1 MIRGQGSAPMKPTP
15 KPSAK
20 KEKELTL
27 STPLQFMKGVG
38 PAKAAAFERKGIT
51 TLQDALYYFPRRY
64 EDRRRLC
71 TPRDLVSLSEG
82 TQVTAV
88 ARIERHREIPLRGK
102 HQSMFEVVAM
112 GDQGDLLTLTWFR
125 AFPGMREKYPIGAW
139 AVFQGALKKFKGAPQ
154 IVHPDIDILRAKPA
168 EGAPYVSHSLHWGRV
183 VPIYSRSEKL
193 SQKFIR
199 ETLFT
204 CLERGLPIVP
214 DLLPEEL
221 RARLALPEL
230 SAALKEMHFPAEMPN
245 LSAVT
250 TDQLSPALRR
260 LIFEEFFKFQLVL
273 LMDRAGITPEPARP
287 IVPKGHLAQKMRKNI
302 PYTLTNAQERA
313 IAAVLEDIQRPVAMN
328 RIVQGDVGSGKT
340 FVALFS
346 AAEAIENGG
355 QVAFMAPTEILAEQ
369 HYQGAKKLF
378 EGTGVEVVLLT
389 GSLKRAEKEAAQSLV
404 RDGKASLVIGT
415 HALIQEAVGWKNLVM
430 AIIDEQHRFGVKQ
443 RRALKEKAPVGTFPH
458 ILTMTATPIPRSLA
472 LTVFGEL
479 DVTTID
485 ELPPG
490 RQEILTKIIRGSERE
505 RLYGLLHREAAE
517 KRQGYIVYPLVA
529 DSEKEGME
537 KLKSVEAEFKRLAAG
552 PLKGLRLAMVHGK
565 MDSEERN
572 AIMRAFKNHE
582 YDVLISTTVIEVG
595 VDVPNATV
603 MAIENAER
611 FGLSQLHQLRGRVG
625 RGAHKSF
632 CVLVTESAPP
642 GAKQQTF
649 SEAEEEGVEEESPW
663 VRLMVLEK
671 SRSGFDISE
680 HDLKIRGPG
689 DFFGTKQSGSP
700 SFRLADLQRDGA
712 LLAQAR
718 EEAMKLHARDPGLQ
732 AAEHSNLNAWF
743 RKALE
748 DAATT
753 LKSG

>member
-1 MIRGQGSAPMKPTP
+1 MSSSP
-15 KPSAK
+15 K
-20 KEKELTL
+20 KEKEITL
-27 STPLQFMKGVG
+27 STPLQFLKGVG
-38 PAKAAAFERKGIT
+38 PAKASAFSRKGVV

-71 TPRDLVSLSEG
+71 TPRDLVTLAEG
-82 TQVTAV
+82 TQVTVV
-88 ARIERHREIPLRGK
+88 ARIERHREIPIRGK
-102 HQSMFEVVAM
+102 KISMFEVVAM
-112 GDQGDLLTLTWFR
+112 GEHGDLLTLTWFR
-125 AFPGMREKYPIGAW
+125 AFPGMREKYAAGQW
-139 AVFQGALKKFKGAPQ
+139 AVFQGALKKFRGAPQ
-154 IVHPDIDILRAKPA
+154 IVHPDVDMLREKPA
-168 EGAPYVSHSLHWGRV
+168 AGEKYVSRSLHWGRV

-204 CLERGLPIVP
+204 CLERGLPVVP

-221 RARLALPEL
+221 RGRLGLPAL
-230 SAALKEMHFPAEMPN
+230 SASLQEMHFPAEMPN
-245 LSAVT
+245 LLAT
-250 TDQLSPALRR
+250 RTEELSPSLRR

-273 LMDRAGITPEPARP
+273 LMDRAGIKPEPALP
-287 IVPKGHLAQKMRKNI
+287 LLPKGRLAQQLRKNI

-313 IAAVLEDIQRPVAMN
+313 IAAVLTDIQKPLAMN

-369 HYQGAKKLF
+369 HYAGAKRLY

-389 GSLKRAEKEAAQSLV
+389 GSLSRAEKEEGQRKV
-404 RDGKASLVIGT
+404 REGKAQLVIGT
-415 HALIQEAVGWKNLVM
+415 HALIQEAVSWNRLVM

-443 RRALKEKAPVGTFPH
+443 RTALKEKAPAGSFPH

-490 RQEILTKIIRGSERE
+490 RQEIVTKVIRGADRE
-505 RLYGLLHREAAE
+505 RLYGLLRREADE

-529 DSEKEGME
+529 DSDKEGME
-537 KLKSVEAEFKRLAAG
+537 KLKSVEAEFTRLRKG
-552 PLKGLRLAMVHGK
+552 PLAGLRLAMVHGK
-565 MDSEERN
+565 MDAEERN
-572 AIMRAFKNHE
+572 TIMRAFKNHE

-625 RGAHKSF
+625 RGSHKSY
-632 CVLVTESAPP
+632 CVLVTDSAPP
-642 GAKQQTF
+642 GARPQTF

-663 VRLMVLEK
+663 VRLQVLER
-671 SRSGFDISE
+671 SRSGFEISE
-680 HDLKIRGPG
+680 QDLKLRGPG

-700 SFRLADLQRDGA
+700 SFRLADLQRDA
-712 LLAQAR
+712 SLLELAR
-718 EEAMKLHARDPGLQ
+718 EEAQALHRRDPGL
-732 AAEHSNLNAWF
+732 ALPEHRSLGEWF
-743 RKALE
+743 RAALVG
-748 DAATT
+748 ASTT

>member
-1 MIRGQGSAPMKPTP
+1 MSSSP
-15 KPSAK
+15 K
-20 KEKELTL
+20 KEKELNLT
-27 STPLQFMKGVG
+27 TPLQFMKGVG
-38 PAKAAAFERKGIT
+38 PAKASAFQRKGVT

-71 TPRDLVSLSEG
+71 TPRDLVTLAEG

-88 ARIERHREIPLRGK
+88 ARIERHREIPIRGK
-102 HQSMFEVVAM
+102 KMSMFEVVAM
-112 GDQGDLLTLTWFR
+112 GEHGDLLTLTWFR
-125 AFPGMREKYPIGAW
+125 AFPGMREKYGVGQW
-139 AVFQGALKKFKGAPQ
+139 AVFQGALKKFRGAPQ
-154 IVHPDIDILRAKPA
+154 IVHPDVDILREKPA
-168 EGAPYVSHSLHWGRV
+168 DGEKYVSRSLHWGRV

-204 CLERGLPIVP
+204 CLERGLPIVG

-221 RARLALPEL
+221 RGRLGLPPL
-230 SAALKEMHFPAEMPN
+230 AQCLKEMHFPEEVPN
-245 LSAVT
+245 LVAERPE
-250 TDQLSPALRR
+250 DLSPALRR

-273 LMDRAGITPEPARP
+273 LMDRAGITPEPALP
-287 IVPKGHLAQKMRKNI
+287 LIPKGHLAQKMRKNI

-313 IAAVLEDIQRPVAMN
+313 IAAVLGDIQKPMAMN

-340 FVALFS
+340 FVGLFS

-369 HYQGAKKLF
+369 HYQGAQKIF
-378 EGTGVEVVLLT
+378 AGTGVEVVLLT
-389 GSLKRAEKEAAQSLV
+389 GSLSRADKEEGQRKV
-404 RDGKASLVIGT
+404 REGKAQLVIGT
-415 HALIQEAVGWKNLVM
+415 HALIQEAVSWKNLVM

-443 RRALKEKAPVGTFPH
+443 RTALKEKAPKGSFPH

-490 RQEILTKIIRGSERE
+490 RQEIVSKVIRGSDRE
-505 RLYGLLHREAAE
+505 RLYGLLRREADE
-517 KRQGYIVYPLVA
+517 KRQGYIVYPLVT
-529 DSEKEGME
+529 DSDKEGME
-537 KLKSVEAEFKRLAAG
+537 KLKSVEAEFERLRKG
-552 PLKGLRLAMVHGK
+552 PLAGLRLAMVHGK
-565 MDSEERN
+565 MDAEERN
-572 AIMRAFKNHE
+572 KIMRAFKNHE

-625 RGAHKSF
+625 RGSHKSY
-632 CVLVTESAPP
+632 CVLVTDSAPP
-642 GAKQQTF
+642 GARQQTF

-663 VRLMVLEK
+663 VRLMVLER
-671 SRSGFDISE
+671 SRSGFEISE
-680 HDLKIRGPG
+680 HDLKLRGPG

-700 SFRLADLQRDGA
+700 SFRLADLHRDA
-712 LLAQAR
+712 SLLETAR
-718 EEAMKLHARDPGLQ
+718 EEAQALHRRDPGLQ
-732 AAEHSNLNAWF
+732 LPEHRALGAWF
-743 RKALE
+743 REALE
-748 DAATT
+748 GASTT